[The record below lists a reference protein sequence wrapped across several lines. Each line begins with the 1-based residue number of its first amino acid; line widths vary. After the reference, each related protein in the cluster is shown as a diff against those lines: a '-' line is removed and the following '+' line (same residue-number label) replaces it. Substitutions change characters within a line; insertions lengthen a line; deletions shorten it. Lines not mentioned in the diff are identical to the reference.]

1 MPLRDDLL
9 APIPGAHPAGP
20 YLRYDP
26 VYDKIK
32 EARREDLDAPQGD
45 YQTALKT
52 ADWPLVIKLASET
65 IATRSKDLQLAVW
78 LVEAALKR
86 EGFAGLRE
94 GLDLLRGLIKTFW
107 DDLHPELEDGDAE
120 MRAAPLEWLGRY
132 LEASVR
138 LVPLTRGGL
147 TALDYRES
155 RAVGYEE
162 DAKGDY
168 DLHDAYKAAVAAGKV
183 SADAFDQ
190 DFSAT
195 PKEWLRDIVAN
206 IDGCLESLEEL
217 DRAADERFGS
227 DAPSFI
233 KLRQVLQEV
242 RQTASQLLARKLEGD
257 PDPVEAGATIGE
269 TVLGE
274 GVGFA
279 AEAPVA
285 PRGGGGADAPPAG
298 GAPAAGG
305 VSGIAI
311 AAVPRSREEAGGR
324 IAAAARFLRG
334 ESPADP
340 GPFLLLRGFRWGELR
355 ADGGRPNP
363 RLLSAP
369 PTEVRSGLKQLLLE
383 EQWAQL
389 LEAAEDVMATP
400 FGRGWLDLQRYTMTA
415 CEGLGE
421 EYASVAAAVRS
432 ALRSLLHD
440 LPWLPGA
447 TLMDDTPTANPDTLA
462 WLHGEGLLGSPA
474 AAPADAG
481 DDGAPPRVRLAVRRD
496 VTDRAEELLRA
507 RQPER
512 AIEVLMQAASQE
524 QSERARFL
532 RRLEA
537 ARIMVDRGY
546 AAVAQPLLQEMSEQ
560 IERHSLEQWEARETV
575 AQPLGL
581 LYQCRKQSDGGYS
594 GVEELFLRVSR
605 LDPLLGI
612 QLSAKGNGDSN
623 G

>member
-9 APIPGAHPAGP
+9 TPISGANPAGP

-45 YQTALKT
+45 WQTALKV

-65 IATRSKDLQLAVW
+65 IATRSKDLQLAAW
-78 LVEAALKR
+78 LAEATLKR
-86 EGFAGLRE
+86 EGFAGFRE
-94 GLDLLRGLIKTFW
+94 GLDLLRGLIENFW

-168 DLHDAYKAAVAAGKV
+168 DTHDAYKAAVAAGKV

-190 DFSAT
+190 DFNAT
-195 PKEWLRDIVAN
+195 PKEWLRDTVAS
-206 IDGCLESLEEL
+206 IEGCLEALEAL
-217 DRAADERFGS
+217 DRAADERFGGE
-227 DAPSFI
+227 APSFI
-233 KLRQVLQEV
+233 GLRQVLQEV
-242 RQTASQLLARKLEGD
+242 KQTASQLLTRKLESD
-257 PDPVEAGATIGE
+257 PDPVEVSVAEAGFGEDGGFAMEAGA
-269 TVLGE
+269 
-274 GVGFA
+274 A
-279 AEAPVA
+279 RAH
-285 PRGGGGADAPPAG
+285 
-298 GAPAAGG
+298 AGG
-305 VSGIAI
+305 VDGPPPAEGAPGVAGVAI
-311 AAVPRSREEAGGR
+311 AAVPRSRDEAGSR
-324 IAAAARFLRG
+324 IATAAKFLRAA
-334 ESPADP
+334 SPADP
-340 GPFLLLRGFRWGELR
+340 APYLLLRGYRWGELR
-355 ADGGRPNP
+355 ADGARPNP
-363 RLLSAP
+363 QLLSAP
-369 PTEVRSGLKQLLLE
+369 PTEARSRLKQLLLD

-389 LEAAEDVMATP
+389 LEAGEDVMATP

-415 CEGLGE
+415 CEGLGD
-421 EYASVAAAVRS
+421 EYASLAAAVRS

-447 TLMDDTPTANPDTLA
+447 TLMDDTPTANADTLA
-462 WLHGEGLLGSPA
+462 WLRGEGLLGSPGA
-474 AAPADAG
+474 GPAEAG
-481 DDGAPPRVRLAVRRD
+481 DDAAPRVRLATRRD
-496 VTDRAEELLRA
+496 AMDEAEELLRA

-512 AIEVLMQAASQE
+512 AIEVLMRAASQE

-546 AAVAQPLLQEMSEQ
+546 EAVALPLLQEMVEQ
-560 IERHSLEQWEARETV
+560 VERHSLEQWEARTTV

-581 LYQCRKQSDGGYS
+581 LYRCKQKSGDGYS
-594 GVEELFLRVSR
+594 GAEELFLRVSR
-605 LDPLLGI
+605 LDPMLGI
-612 QLSAKGNGDSN
+612 QLSARGNGGSDE
-623 G
+623 